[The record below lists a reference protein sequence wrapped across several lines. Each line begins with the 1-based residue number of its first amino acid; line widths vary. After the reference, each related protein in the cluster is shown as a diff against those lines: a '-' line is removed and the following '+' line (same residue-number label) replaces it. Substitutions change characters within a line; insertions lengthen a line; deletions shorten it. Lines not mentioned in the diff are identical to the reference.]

1 MTLALDLRHLTLRY
15 DGVTALDDVTAIL
28 RGQIIGVV
36 GANASG
42 KTSLLRILAGLA
54 PPSEGMALIDGQ
66 PLPRGR
72 SSWISYLPQETG
84 FFPFAQRAGETLSLG
99 LQFRGISDPEAGP
112 RLLEAVGLERED
124 RTASGYSG
132 GMKQRLRIAQAL
144 LHAPRLLLLDEPT
157 TGLDVRERF
166 RILRLLERLRER
178 LAIVITTHQP
188 EDAQA
193 ICDQVLLLH
202 RGHVAACGSPAEVA
216 ATANGHVFT
225 TTVRSSNLPE
235 IEGCE
240 VVRAE
245 REGDGFRLRVVGT
258 RPDGG
263 EAVRPSLED
272 AYVLLTWL
280 RERAG

>member
-1 MTLALDLRHLTLRY
+1 MTVALDLRHLTLRY
-15 DGVTALDDVTAIL
+15 DGITALDDVTAIL

-42 KTSLLRILAGLA
+42 KTSLLKILAGLA
-54 PPSEGMALIDGQ
+54 PPSEGKALIDDA
-66 PLPRGR
+66 PLPSGR

-99 LQFRGISDPEAGP
+99 LQFRGISDPQAAS

-166 RILRLLERLRER
+166 RILRLMERLRER
-178 LAIVITTHQP
+178 VAIVVTTHQP
-188 EDAQA
+188 EDAHA
-193 ICDQVLLLH
+193 ICDEVLLLH
-202 RGHVAACGSPAEVA
+202 RGRVAACGTPEEIT
-216 ATANGHVFT
+216 ATAEGHVFT
-225 TTVRSSNLPE
+225 TTMRSSVLPE
-235 IEGCE
+235 LEGCQ

-245 REGDGFRLRVVGT
+245 RAGDMFQLRVVGT
-258 RPDGG
+258 RPNGG
-263 EAVRPSLED
+263 ETVRPSLED

-280 RERAG
+280 MDRTR